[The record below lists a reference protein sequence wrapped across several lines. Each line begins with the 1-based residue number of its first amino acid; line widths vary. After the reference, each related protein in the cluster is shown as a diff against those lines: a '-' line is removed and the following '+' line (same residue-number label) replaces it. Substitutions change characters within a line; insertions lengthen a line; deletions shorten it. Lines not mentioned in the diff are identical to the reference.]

1 MGAPLTGYR
10 ERPKGNPMLRMAI
23 NHAKI
28 RMFCVGDP
36 DNEVPLDQALED
48 LLKATAVRN
57 PDFYEYE
64 NGRLRTAS

>member
-1 MGAPLTGYR
+1 
-10 ERPKGNPMLRMAI
+10 MLRMAI